1 MNQAHVRSMKVLLML
16 MLAGTV
22 MGVAGCSASE
32 SGDGLEAIN
41 EQQTKSTVGE
51 VKTAVVTKR
60 AMGAVPEIV
69 ADIVPSVTIDIVAK
83 GSGEVVA
90 VQKKRGDQVKHGEVI
105 ARTDVAR
112 VISQKNRAEQA
123 LKNAN
128 KLLETSRATKR
139 VDLNE
144 TRLSMTK
151 LEDQIEEQTKA
162 LNKLKNGY
170 DEGTVEKAAVEQ
182 SELQLKNT
190 KFDLQVLKMKLDTA
204 ERLTGD
210 ISAEEQISAAE
221 YQLKEAQFAIADA
234 EVKAPTDGIL
244 TEWTVVAGMNVAP
257 GTKLGRVANVHTV
270 RVQGK
275 LSEDMLPLLNGKKK
289 LTFYMSGKPEKSY
302 SGTISYLS
310 SVMDMDTRTYA
321 IELMADNAK
330 LELKAGMKV
339 QIVLAGENERKV
351 PVVPS
356 TSVVREQG
364 SAFVFIYQ
372 NGTAIKR
379 PVTLGTLEDAIYPVV
394 EGLQEGESIIISGQH
409 QLKDKQQVRLV
420 K

>member
-16 MLAGTV
+16 MLAATV

-32 SGDGLEAIN
+32 PGDGLEAIN